1 MRALRARRPRAV
13 VAPALLGAA
22 LLLLLLLAPAARA
35 LDLVQ
40 AWQGARQHAP
50 DAAAA
55 QAARA
60 AGAARGEQARALW
73 RPGVVAEGGVSYA
86 GAETAVRG
94 ARFSAPGF
102 GQSDGVAFDT
112 SVTGGTAARVALSLR
127 QPVYGRERSARSQAL
142 QIAAQAAEFEWR
154 QAQQELML
162 GTAQAYFDAALAAER
177 LRLLQRQQQAVD
189 HAAVEAQDRF
199 RLGDRPVT
207 DVHEAG
213 ARAAALRSGRL
224 TAETQGQLARQALAD
239 LTGLPPDEAPLPLPG
254 EPRFDDLATLPE
266 WLVRAR
272 AGHPGLKLAE
282 GQVQA
287 AEAQA
292 RATGNAFSPT
302 VDVVAQLARD
312 RLSGSGD
319 FGQASSTGRNAAIG
333 LQVAVPLYTG
343 GLRGAQNAEGRAL
356 ADKAR
361 AELERARLQVAQ
373 QTRAAWLDL
382 AVGRRRAPAGAAAGP
397 ARGARRAA
405 PGGGPPAGDRTTLD
419 LLNAENDAAA
429 AELALL
435 ESRARLITRRLRLA
449 ALAGELD
456 EPALQHANA
465 QLQHARP

>member
-1 MRALRARRPRAV
+1 MLPWL
-13 VAPALLGAA
+13 VASV
-22 LLLLLLLAPAARA
+22 LLAPSAQA

-55 QAARA
+55 HAARA

-73 RPGVVAEGGVSYA
+73 RPSVVAEGGVSYA

-112 SVTGGTAARVALSLR
+112 SVTGGTASRVALSLR
-127 QPVYGRERSARSQAL
+127 QPMYGRERSARSEAL

-154 QAQQELML
+154 QAQQALML
-162 GTAQAYFDAALAAER
+162 ATAEAYFDAALAAER
-177 LRLLQRQQQAVD
+177 LRLLQRQQQAVERT
-189 HAAVEAQDRF
+189 AVEAQDRF

-213 ARAAALRSGRL
+213 ARAAALRSQRL
-224 TAETQGQLARQALAD
+224 TSETHVQLARQVLAD
-239 LTGLPPDEAPLPLPG
+239 LTGLPLDEAPLPLPG
-254 EPRFDDLATLPE
+254 ELRFDDPSTLPD
-266 WLVRAR
+266 WLARAR
-272 AGHPGLKLAE
+272 AGNPGLQLAE
-282 GQVQA
+282 TQVQA
-287 AEAQA
+287 ADAQA
-292 RATGNAFSPT
+292 RASGDAFSPT

-319 FGQASSTGRNAAIG
+319 FGQASSSGRNAAIG

-382 AVGRRRAPAGAAAGP
+382 AVGRSQDAALSAALQASRARLDATRVGLL
-397 ARGARRAA
+397 
-405 PGGGPPAGDRTTLD
+405 AGDRTTLD

-435 ESRARLITRRLRLA
+435 ESRARLLNRRLRLA

-456 EPALQHANA
+456 EPALQQANA
-465 QLQHARP
+465 QLQAPRP

>member
-1 MRALRARRPRAV
+1 MSIARKLPWLMAAV
-13 VAPALLGAA
+13 
-22 LLLLLLLAPAARA
+22 LLAPSAQA

-55 QAARA
+55 HAARA

-73 RPGVVAEGGVSYA
+73 RPSVVAEGGVSFA
-86 GAETAVRG
+86 GADSAVRG

-112 SVTGGTAARVALSLR
+112 SVTGGTASRLALSLR
-127 QPVYGRERSARSQAL
+127 QPVYGRERSARSEAL

-177 LRLLQRQQQAVD
+177 LRLLQRQQQAVERT
-189 HAAVEAQDRF
+189 AVEAQDRF

-207 DVHEAG
+207 DVHESG
-213 ARAAALRSGRL
+213 ARAAALRSERL
-224 TAETQGQLARQALAD
+224 AAETQRQLARHALAD
-239 LTGLPPDEAPLPLPG
+239 LTGLPADDAPLPLPG
-254 EPRFDDLATLPE
+254 EPRFDDLATLAD
-266 WLVRAR
+266 WLARAH

-282 GQVQA
+282 TQVQA

-292 RATGNAFSPT
+292 RASADAFSPT

-319 FGQASSTGRNAAIG
+319 FGHGSSSGRNAAIG
-333 LQVAVPLYTG
+333 VQVAVPLYTG
-343 GLRGAQNAEGRAL
+343 GLRGAQHAEGRAL

-361 AELERARLQVAQ
+361 AELERTRLQVAQ

-382 AVGRRRAPAGAAAGP
+382 AVGRSQDAALAAALQASR
-397 ARGARRAA
+397 ARLDATRVGLQ
-405 PGGGPPAGDRTTLD
+405 AGDRTTLD

-435 ESRARLITRRLRLA
+435 ESRARLINRRLRLA

-456 EPALQHANA
+456 EPALQQANA
-465 QLQHARP
+465 QLQALRP